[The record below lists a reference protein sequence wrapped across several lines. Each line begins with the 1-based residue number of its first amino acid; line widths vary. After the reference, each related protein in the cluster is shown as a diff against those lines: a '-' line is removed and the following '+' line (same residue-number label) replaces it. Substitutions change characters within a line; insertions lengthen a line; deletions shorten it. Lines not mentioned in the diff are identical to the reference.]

1 MSVLQRSEQIRGTFD
16 EILQNLLTLVK
27 VRRNCVDCSIGS
39 FESHTKFWNTTEI
52 ILLSRFVF
60 ADRGCEVAQVQV
72 LEGEATLHA
81 HLQSAPSYAVRSLL
95 LAKQQGCHRF
105 FTETRRL

>member
-27 VRRNCVDCSIGS
+27 VRRNCVDFSIGS

-52 ILLSRFVF
+52 ILLSRFFFRRSEMRSSASAGTGRRSDPSCPF
-60 ADRGCEVAQVQV
+60 AIGAILR
-72 LEGEATLHA
+72 
-81 HLQSAPSYAVRSLL
+81 SALSASR
-95 LAKQQGCHRF
+95 
-105 FTETRRL
+105 